1 MQFMQEI
8 DSAIIDGLFAFVG
21 VYNRSKHEINQDDSR
36 ERLFNAYDAVVGYY
50 SARILGLAILRVLN
64 VTESF
69 GCYEI
74 TE

>member
-1 MQFMQEI
+1 MQSMQEI
-8 DSAIIDGLFAFVG
+8 DSDIIDGLFAYIS

-50 SARILGLAILRVLN
+50 SARILGLTILRILN

-69 GCYEI
+69 GFYKIIE
-74 TE
+74 